1 MDLTLERSSSV
12 DSSGS
17 RESFNSDD
25 LNENEYFDFAP
36 YDIYDESQILGKILV
51 ASKGDALP
59 KDTKY
64 LSKKDADVAVRF
76 RINKDL
82 TIEILKKVS
91 KIKSSGNRQV
101 IKPLIHSPSVS
112 SLSSF
117 NGNLTLDE
125 SFSASS
131 THENATQASSDP
143 GQTPQVRDDEDSIML
158 NKDPVS
164 PSPRETL
171 NISRKTWLEKFDA
184 NFVQIVV
191 DGLESTLREQ
201 VRNSIS
207 NKVKLIPIENKAVIR
222 AVNHEIYRF
231 MGGSQR
237 PDASLC
243 R

>member
-1 MDLTLERSSSV
+1 MDATLERSSSV
-12 DSSGS
+12 NSSGS

-112 SLSSF
+112 SLSS
-117 NGNLTLDE
+117 LT
-125 SFSASS
+125 
-131 THENATQASSDP
+131 
-143 GQTPQVRDDEDSIML
+143 G
-158 NKDPVS
+158 
-164 PSPRETL
+164 
-171 NISRKTWLEKFDA
+171 
-184 NFVQIVV
+184 
-191 DGLESTLREQ
+191 
-201 VRNSIS
+201 
-207 NKVKLIPIENKAVIR
+207 
-222 AVNHEIYRF
+222 
-231 MGGSQR
+231 
-237 PDASLC
+237 
-243 R
+243 

>member
-1 MDLTLERSSSV
+1 MDATLERSSSV
-12 DSSGS
+12 NSSGS

-25 LNENEYFDFAP
+25 LSENEYYDFAP

-51 ASKGDALP
+51 ASKGEALP

-101 IKPLIHSPSVS
+101 NKPFIHSPSVS
-112 SLSSF
+112 SLSLF
-117 NGNLTLDE
+117 NGILTLDE
-125 SFSASS
+125 SFSGSS
-131 THENATQASSDP
+131 THENATQVSSDP
-143 GQTPQVRDDEDSIML
+143 GQRSQVREDEDSIL
-158 NKDPVS
+158 LDKDPVS
-164 PSPRETL
+164 PSTRAL
-171 NISRKTWLEKFDA
+171 IISRKTWLEQFDA

-207 NKVKLIPIENKAVIR
+207 NKEKLIPIENKAVIR
-222 AVNHEIYRF
+222 AVNHEIYKF

>member
-1 MDLTLERSSSV
+1 M
-12 DSSGS
+12 
-17 RESFNSDD
+17 
-25 LNENEYFDFAP
+25 
-36 YDIYDESQILGKILV
+36 
-51 ASKGDALP
+51 
-59 KDTKY
+59 
-64 LSKKDADVAVRF
+64 SKKDADVAVRF

-101 IKPLIHSPSVS
+101 NKPFIHSPSVS

-125 SFSASS
+125 SFSGSS
-131 THENATQASSDP
+131 SHENATQVSSDP
-143 GQTPQVRDDEDSIML
+143 GQRTQVREEEDSILL
-158 NKDPVS
+158 NKDLVS
-164 PSPRETL
+164 PSTRATL
-171 NISRKTWLEKFDA
+171 IISRKTWLEQFDA

-207 NKVKLIPIENKAVIR
+207 NKEKLIPIENKAVIR
-222 AVNHEIYRF
+222 AVNHEIYKF

>member
-1 MDLTLERSSSV
+1 M
-12 DSSGS
+12 
-17 RESFNSDD
+17 
-25 LNENEYFDFAP
+25 
-36 YDIYDESQILGKILV
+36 
-51 ASKGDALP
+51 
-59 KDTKY
+59 
-64 LSKKDADVAVRF
+64 
-76 RINKDL
+76 
-82 TIEILKKVS
+82 
-91 KIKSSGNRQV
+91 

-117 NGNLTLDE
+117 NGNLTVDE
-125 SFSASS
+125 SFSAFS

-164 PSPRETL
+164 SSPRETL
-171 NISRKTWLEKFDA
+171 DISRKTWLEKFDA

>member
-164 PSPRETL
+164 PSSRET
-171 NISRKTWLEKFDA
+171 
-184 NFVQIVV
+184 
-191 DGLESTLREQ
+191 
-201 VRNSIS
+201 
-207 NKVKLIPIENKAVIR
+207 
-222 AVNHEIYRF
+222 
-231 MGGSQR
+231 
-237 PDASLC
+237 
-243 R
+243 